1 MPDAARLRAL
11 AALTIRAQDDERAR
25 VARELQ
31 DSTAQSIAALVYQLS
46 AAARDCADPAMTRR
60 LHEMRELAGD
70 ILEEVR
76 SMAHAMHPNVLDD
89 LGLAS
94 ALEWLTRKTEE
105 RTALHIDLDADAS
118 LGVSAMPREAAA
130 ALYRVAQ
137 ESMRNVERHSGAGRI
152 RIVLARRGENVTL
165 EIADD
170 GRGFDLPEA
179 TMRRPGMGL
188 FAMRERLG
196 LVDGSLEIDTA
207 PGRGTRIAASVP
219 TGSGHHVHLPLVN
232 TDVH

>member
-25 VARELQ
+25 VARELH
-31 DSTAQSIAALVYQLS
+31 DSTAQSIAALAYQLA
-46 AAARDCADPAMTRR
+46 AAARDCTDPAMARR

-70 ILEEVR
+70 VLEEVR

-105 RTALHIDLDADAS
+105 HTALEIDLAADAA
-118 LGVSAMPREAAA
+118 LDASALPREAAA

-137 ESMRNVERHSGAGRI
+137 ESIRNIERHSGAHVVHIALRQ
-152 RIVLARRGENVTL
+152 RADYVSLD
-165 EIADD
+165 IADD
-170 GRGFDLPEA
+170 GRGFDLQEA
-179 TMRRPGMGL
+179 TTRRPGMGL

-196 LVDGSLEIDTA
+196 LVDGSLEVDTA
-207 PGRGTRIAASVP
+207 PGRGTRIHASVP
-219 TGSGHHVHLPLVN
+219 TGVGHPAYLPLVN
-232 TDVH
+232 L

>member
-1 MPDAARLRAL
+1 MNADAARMRAL

-25 VARELQ
+25 VARELH
-31 DSTAQSIAALVYQLS
+31 DSTAQSIAALAYQL
-46 AAARDCADPAMTRR
+46 AATARDCADPAMTRR

-89 LGLAS
+89 LGLES
-94 ALEWLTRKTEE
+94 ALEWITRKTEE
-105 RTALHIDLDADAS
+105 HTELTVDLQTVVTPDAAP
-118 LGVSAMPREAAA
+118 LPREAAA

-137 ESMRNVERHSGAGRI
+137 ESIRNIERHSGAGHVHI
-152 RIVLARRGENVTL
+152 TL
-165 EIADD
+165 LQRPDCVSLDIEDD

-179 TMRRPGMGL
+179 AERRPGMGL

-196 LVDGSLEIDTA
+196 LVDGTLEIDTA
-207 PGRGTRIAASVP
+207 PGTGTRIHASVP
-219 TGSGHHVHLPLVN
+219 TGTDHPAYFPLVN
-232 TDVH
+232 